1 MEKPLQKLPVGDNCC
16 RSMIEDIVVEW
27 PFGMCTCP
35 FQHGI
40 ADIIM
45 HNGVEFSVKCQ
56 NTGAALKQGGQ

>member
-1 MEKPLQKLPVGDNCC
+1 
-16 RSMIEDIVVEW
+16 MIEDIVVEW

-56 NTGAALKQGGQ
+56 NTGAALKQGG